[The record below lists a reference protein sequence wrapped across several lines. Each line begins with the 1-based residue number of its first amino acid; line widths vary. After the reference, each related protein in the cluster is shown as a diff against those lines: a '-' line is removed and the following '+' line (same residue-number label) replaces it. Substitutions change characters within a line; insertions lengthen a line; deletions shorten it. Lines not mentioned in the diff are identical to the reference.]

1 MNVLILILGLIL
13 VIVGAEFMVN
23 GSVAVAKRYR
33 MPEFL
38 IGLTIVGIGTSM
50 PEMVVSLFAGID
62 GSGSIAI
69 GNVIGSNLANTLLI
83 LGISGLIHPISIS
96 PTTRRTDIPY
106 NLFVTVVLLV
116 MCFGFTFWKSSQE
129 GIINRWEGIILLA
142 LFAGYM
148 TYSFRSSKREDIIDK
163 SDDDG
168 KKPPMEMWK
177 AFILIFAGLAG
188 LIWGGRWFVTGA
200 TGIALSFGISETII
214 AITIVAVGT
223 SLPELATSVVA
234 AVKGK
239 TQLALGNIIGSN
251 IFNICLI
258 LGVTSLV
265 KPIPIGGILQIDIL
279 VPIAAAIM
287 LWIAIYTF
295 RGRRINRADSVIF
308 LLGYVG
314 YVVYL
319 ILR

>member
-1 MNVLILILGLIL
+1 MNVVILILGLVMVIL
-13 VIVGAEFMVN
+13 GAEFMVN

-38 IGLTIVGIGTSM
+38 IGLTIIGIGTSM

-83 LGISGLIHPISIS
+83 LGISALIHPISIS
-96 PTTRRTDIPY
+96 PTARKVDIPY
-106 NLFVTVVLLV
+106 NLFVTIVMLVV
-116 MCFGFTFWKSSQE
+116 CFGFTFWQSTQE
-129 GIINRWEGIILLA
+129 GIITRWEGLILLA

-148 TYSFRSSKREDIIDK
+148 TYSFRTSKREDIIEK
-163 SDDDG
+163 SDDEDK
-168 KKPPMEMWK
+168 KKPMAMWK

-200 TGIALSFGISETII
+200 SEIALALGISETII

-223 SLPELATSVVA
+223 SLPELATAVVA
-234 AVKGK
+234 ASKGK

-265 KPIPIGGILQIDIL
+265 KPIPTGGILPFDIIA
-279 VPIAAAIM
+279 PIIAAVM
-287 LWIAIYTF
+287 LWISVYTF
-295 RGRRINRADSVIF
+295 RGRRINRADGAIF
-308 LLGYVG
+308 LLAYIGYII
-314 YVVYL
+314 YL
-319 ILR
+319 TLR